1 VKAPRPAPAGGGAVA
16 TGLASLPG
24 LPGVRGVLFLLC
36 LLTSLPAAAALIES
50 QFTLTV
56 KVSDAYSK
64 QVERA
69 VIVTTF
75 VDDAT
80 PVPRPVLVIN
90 HGRAG
95 DPASRVALGRARYTD
110 NARWFT
116 QFGFIVAMPT
126 RIGYGVTGG
135 DDVEHSGPCSSANY
149 GPGFTAAAVQVLAVL
164 DHLRGRADVAPDRA
178 VVIGQSY
185 GGASSIAV
193 AALMPAGVQ
202 AAINFAGGSGGNP
215 QGSPRR
221 PCQPNRLER
230 TFGGYGRTARIPTLW
245 LYTEN
250 DLYFGAKYPREWFD
264 AFREAG
270 GAGEFHQFPPHGVD
284 GHTLF
289 TSHPAAWQPVVLD
302 FLRRHGLA
310 PPAAPASAP
319 AASAASVA
327 SAASA
332 AIAATTA
339 TTATTATDRSAPA
352 ASHPETS
359 K

>member
-1 VKAPRPAPAGGGAVA
+1 
-16 TGLASLPG
+16 LASLPG

-164 DHLRGRADVAPDRA
+164 DHLRGRADVRSQQHRGGRA
-178 VVIGQSY
+178 D
-185 GGASSIAV
+185 
-193 AALMPAGVQ
+193 AGRR
-202 AAINFAGGSGGNP
+202 AG
-215 QGSPRR
+215 R
-221 PCQPNRLER
+221 
-230 TFGGYGRTARIPTLW
+230 
-245 LYTEN
+245 
-250 DLYFGAKYPREWFD
+250 
-264 AFREAG
+264 
-270 GAGEFHQFPPHGVD
+270 HQ
-284 GHTLF
+284 
-289 TSHPAAWQPVVLD
+289 
-302 FLRRHGLA
+302 LRRRQRRQSAGQ
-310 PPAAPASAP
+310 PAPALP
-319 AASAASVA
+319 A
-327 SAASA
+327 
-332 AIAATTA
+332 
-339 TTATTATDRSAPA
+339 
-352 ASHPETS
+352 
-359 K
+359 